1 MPVSGNWGPFPDWAQ
16 DWKNPRIKEPS
27 SERGPLVYLVHY
39 AICQFYEVKIFEK
52 INDVKVWTDYI
63 YTAYRLQNGWHR
75 NFVEHSPTES
85 IYLCIY
91 DKTEESSE
99 VNWLLLYKQKRVGD
113 RKFNFSFSQQSTST
127 MQSEWPRIILMM
139 HTVYLWK
146 C

>member
-63 YTAYRLQNGWHR
+63 YCIQASKWVTQKFCGTQPNRVNLPVHIRQNRRIKWGKLITTLQ
-75 NFVEHSPTES
+75 T
-85 IYLCIY
+85 
-91 DKTEESSE
+91 K
-99 VNWLLLYKQKRVGD
+99 KRVGD

-139 HTVYLWK
+139 HTAYLWK